1 MSFSIGQGGVRGV
14 LTRAGRSIPARI
26 GHICLTSAAITRQC
40 AAMNDSVLPPET
52 RPAPAAVTPEPTPE
66 PMPET
71 MSAREEAVDTFRF
84 LAWMVLAVLIFRS
97 FFLSPFNIPSESMQ
111 PRLLI
116 GDYLLVNKMAYGYS
130 RHSLPFSAPVIPGR
144 LFAKSPERGDV
155 AVFKAPP
162 GNSVD
167 YIKRVIG
174 LPGDTV
180 EVRDGIVWL
189 NGAPVKRERIA
200 DLVIPVTANM
210 IDAARTE
217 GSLPC
222 FAMQF
227 EELTNEGQ
235 RVCRY
240 PRFRETLPNGKSYH
254 VLELIAATAD
264 NFPATLVP
272 AGQLFLMG
280 DNRDRSS
287 DSRFEAVEGGG
298 IGLVPEENLV
308 GKALVGMFSTDG
320 SASWFNPI
328 SWFTAAR
335 WDRIGDRF

>member
-1 MSFSIGQGGVRGV
+1 MTETVI
-14 LTRAGRSIPARI
+14 APPASPD
-26 GHICLTSAAITRQC
+26 TD
-40 AAMNDSVLPPET
+40 DSDQ
-52 RPAPAAVTPEPTPE
+52 EPL
-66 PMPET
+66 
-71 MSAREEAVDTFRF
+71 SAREEAIDTLRF
-84 LAWMVLAVLIFRS
+84 VAWLVVAVVIFRS

-130 RHSLPFSAPVIPGR
+130 KYSLPFSVPIIPGR
-144 LFAKSPERGDV
+144 IFPATPERGDV

-162 GNSVD
+162 GNKVD

-174 LPGDTV
+174 LPGDTI
-180 EVRDGIVWL
+180 EVRDGVLWL
-189 NGAPVKRERIA
+189 NNAEVRREKIA

-210 IDAARTE
+210 LDAARLE

-222 FAMQF
+222 FAIEF
-227 EELTNEGQ
+227 EELSTDGQ
-235 RVCRY
+235 RQCRY
-240 PRFRETLPNGKSYH
+240 PRYRETLPGGKSYEI
-254 VLELIAATAD
+254 LDIIATSAD
-264 NFPATLVP
+264 NFPPTIVP
-272 AGQLFLMG
+272 EGQLFLMG

-287 DSRFEAVEGGG
+287 DSRFPAVEGAG

-308 GKALVGMFSTDG
+308 GRALVGMFSTDG

>member
-1 MSFSIGQGGVRGV
+1 MTDTVSPNV
-14 LTRAGRSIPARI
+14 
-26 GHICLTSAAITRQC
+26 
-40 AAMNDSVLPPET
+40 D
-52 RPAPAAVTPEPTPE
+52 RPAGDSAPTE
-66 PMPET
+66 AI
-71 MSAREEAVDTFRF
+71 SAREEAVDTFRF
-84 LAWMVLAVLIFRS
+84 LVWLVLAVLIFRS

-130 RHSLPFSAPVIPGR
+130 RHSLPFGVPLIPGR
-144 LFAKSPERGDV
+144 VFAKSPERGDV

-162 GNSVD
+162 GNDID

-180 EVRDGIVWL
+180 EVREGNVWL
-189 NGAPVKRERIA
+189 NGTPVQRRRIA
-200 DLVIPVTANM
+200 DLVIPVSANM
-210 IDAARTE
+210 VDAARTE

-227 EELTNEGQ
+227 EELSLNGDRQ
-235 RVCRY
+235 CRY
-240 PRFRETLPNGKSYH
+240 PQYRETLPGGKSYAILDI
-254 VLELIAATAD
+254 VATTAD
-264 NFPATLVP
+264 NHPPTIVP

-287 DSRFEAVEGGG
+287 DSRFPAMENAG
-298 IGLVPEENLV
+298 IGLVPQENLV

-320 SASWFNPI
+320 SASWFNPF

-335 WDRIGDRF
+335 WDRIGDGF